1 MTNDLSTRRA
11 LVSGLGVGA
20 AALAIGACAQGET
33 PAAAAETPATTGFRP
48 TRHPQDAWLDELP
61 GQHRVFIDAATASG
75 AGEGVLYANNLYV
88 ANMDGYQLG
97 QQDLAIVVCLRH
109 FATVFAYEDPIWAK
123 YGEAVSN
130 LLQFTDPMTKKPP
143 TTNLLNSAD
152 YGMSMPNMG
161 NTIGSVAS
169 RGTQFAVC
177 QMATQFIAGQIAMAT
192 GGEAA
197 AVYEELTSNL
207 IPNSHLVT
215 AGVVAVNRAQEYGY
229 SLLTAL

>member
-1 MTNDLSTRRA
+1 M
-11 LVSGLGVGA
+11 SGLGVGA
-20 AALAIGACAQGET
+20 AALALGACAQGT
-33 PAAAAETPATTGFRP
+33 TASAGAGAPATTAFRP

-88 ANMDGYQLG
+88 ANMDAYQLG

-109 FATVFAYEDPIWAK
+109 FATVFAYEDPIWAR
-123 YGEAVSN
+123 YGEAFST
-130 LLQFTDPMTKKPP
+130 LLQFTDPMTSRPP

-161 NTIGSVAS
+161 NTIASVAS
-169 RGTQFAVC
+169 RGTHFAVC
-177 QMATQFIAGQIAMAT
+177 GMATRFIAGQAAAAT
-192 GGEAA
+192 GGDAD
-197 AVYEELTSNL
+197 AVYEEFTSNL
-207 IPNSHLVT
+207 IPNSHLVS